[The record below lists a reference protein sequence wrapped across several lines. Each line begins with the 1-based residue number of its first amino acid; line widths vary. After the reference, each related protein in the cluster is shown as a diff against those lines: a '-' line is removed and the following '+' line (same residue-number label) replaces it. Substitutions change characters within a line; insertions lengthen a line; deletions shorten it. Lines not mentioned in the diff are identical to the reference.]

1 VRQVAM
7 RLEEMREHSSKR
19 PRMEPDASSSS
30 LLLAMER
37 TKQAQ
42 AEAAKAQAEAAKA
55 QAEAAKA
62 QAEAEKAQAYTRYIE
77 VLREVFGNAAPQEVV
92 QFTSSHPI
100 TPVRNPSK
108 EASG

>member
-1 VRQVAM
+1 
-7 RLEEMREHSSKR
+7 
-19 PRMEPDASSSS
+19 MEPDASSSS

-62 QAEAEKAQAYTRYIE
+62 QADTRYLE
-77 VLREVFGNAAPQEVV
+77 LLREVFGNATPQEVI
-92 QFTSSHPI
+92 QLTSRHPI
-100 TPVRNPSK
+100 APLRNPSQ